1 MPVGNNADEEALL
14 LRFKTKPTFR
24 KSTMNTLRTVFILLS
39 GIFSLQLSGQ
49 ADSTMVADS
58 MPAMAPIRADRPDQS
73 ETSFLVPKG
82 YFQAEL
88 GFSITDTDPGYL
100 YAYPSALW
108 KYGLTDNFEL
118 RLVTQYITIQDDPA
132 PDQNGFLP
140 LAVGFKSR
148 LSEQKGILPKM
159 SFIGQL
165 RLPGVVSEDFE
176 TTYLAPEL
184 RLAFDHIVS
193 DFFSVGYNVGLFWD
207 GEDPEP
213 IVLYSLTTGF
223 SISKRLGL
231 FAEVYGATPQRESDP
246 LQLYAD
252 AGLTYL
258 IGNNLLLDVSASQGI
273 TNDAPLRYVAA
284 GFSYR
289 FKL

>member
-1 MPVGNNADEEALL
+1 MNQQLYPYKIFLILVLL
-14 LRFKTKPTFR
+14 AGG
-24 KSTMNTLRTVFILLS
+24 FIS
-39 GIFSLQLSGQ
+39 QVSSQT
-49 ADSTMVADS
+49 DSTMIDS
-58 MPAMAPIRADRPDQS
+58 MKPMDPIRADRPDQT

-88 GFSITDTDPGYL
+88 GFSITDTDPGFIYS
-100 YAYPSALW
+100 YPSALW

-118 RLVTQYITIQDDPA
+118 RLITQYITIQKQPN

-140 LAVGFKSR
+140 LAAGFKAK

-159 SFIGQL
+159 SFIGHL
-165 RLPGVVSEDFE
+165 RIPGVVSEGFE
-176 TTYLAPEL
+176 TTYLAPDL

-213 IVLYSLTTGF
+213 LVLYTLTTGF
-223 SISKRLGL
+223 AITERLGL
-231 FAEVYGATPQRESDP
+231 FAEVFGATPQREDDA
-246 LQLYAD
+246 LELYAD
-252 AGLTYL
+252 AGLTYI
-258 IGNNLLLDVSASQGI
+258 IGNNFMIDVSASQGI
-273 TNDAPLRYVAA
+273 TDNAPLSYVSA

>member
-1 MPVGNNADEEALL
+1 MRIVILVL
-14 LRFKTKPTFR
+14 CICFCVF
-24 KSTMNTLRTVFILLS
+24 SNTIKAQS
-39 GIFSLQLSGQ
+39 
-49 ADSTMVADS
+49 DSSKVDNVMATDS
-58 MPAMAPIRADRPDQS
+58 MKVMDPIRADRPDQT

-88 GFSITDTDPGYL
+88 GFSITDTDPGYI
-100 YAYPSALW
+100 YAYPAALW

-118 RLVTQYITIQDDPA
+118 RLITNYITIQKDPN

-140 LAVGFKSR
+140 IAAGFKAK

-159 SFIGQL
+159 SFIGHL
-165 RLPGVVSEDFE
+165 RLPGVVSEEFE

-184 RLAFDHIVS
+184 RLAFDHIIS
-193 DFFSVGYNVGLFWD
+193 DVFNVGYNVGLFWD
-207 GEDPEP
+207 GEDAEP
-213 IVLYSLTTGF
+213 LVLYTLTTGIA
-223 SISKRLGL
+223 ISKRLGI
-231 FAEVYGATPQRESDP
+231 FGEVYGATPQRDSEDLP
-246 LQLYAD
+246 LYVD

-258 IGNNLLLDVSASQGI
+258 IGNNFLLDVSASQGI
-273 TNDAPLRYVAA
+273 TDNATLRYVSA

>member
-1 MPVGNNADEEALL
+1 MKR
-14 LRFKTKPTFR
+14 LRI
-24 KSTMNTLRTVFILLS
+24 TLVLLS
-39 GIFSLQLSGQ
+39 GIFSLHLTGQ
-49 ADSTMVADS
+49 SDAPMVMDS
-58 MPAMAPIRADRPDQS
+58 MPVMAPIIADRPSQS
-73 ETSFLVPKG
+73 ESSFLVPKG

-88 GFSITDTDPGYL
+88 GFSITDTDPGFL
-100 YAYPSALW
+100 YTYPSALW

-118 RLVTQYITIQDDPA
+118 RLITQYITIQDEPE
-132 PDQNGFLP
+132 PNQNGFLP

-159 SFIGQL
+159 SFLGHI
-165 RLPGVVSEDFE
+165 RLPGVVAENFQ

-193 DFFSVGYNVGLFWD
+193 DFFSVGYNVGLLWD

-213 IVLYSLTTGF
+213 YFLYTLTTGF
-223 SISKRLGL
+223 SISKRVGL
-231 FAEVYGATPQRESDP
+231 FAEVYGSTPQRESDP
-246 LQLYAD
+246 AQLYAN

-273 TNDAPLRYVAA
+273 TDNAPLRYVAA

>member
-1 MPVGNNADEEALL
+1 MKVIRVLFVLL
-14 LRFKTKPTFR
+14 G
-24 KSTMNTLRTVFILLS
+24 
-39 GIFSLQLSGQ
+39 GICSFHMTGQ
-49 ADSTMVADS
+49 TATDMASDS
-58 MPAMAPIRADRPDQS
+58 MPAMAPIRADRPDQT

-82 YFQAEL
+82 YFQSEV

-118 RLVTQYITIQDDPA
+118 RLITQYITIQDDPA

-140 LAVGFKSR
+140 LAVGFKAR

-159 SFIGQL
+159 SFIGHL
-165 RLPGVVSEDFE
+165 RLPGVVSEEFE

-184 RLAFDHIVS
+184 RLAFDHVVS
-193 DFFSVGYNVGLFWD
+193 DFFSVGYNVGLLWD

-213 IVLYSLTTGF
+213 FVLYTLTTGF

-246 LQLYAD
+246 LELYAD

-273 TNDAPLRYVAA
+273 TDNAPLRYVSA

-289 FKL
+289 FKI

>member
-1 MPVGNNADEEALL
+1 MFASTLSAQSDS
-14 LRFKTKPTFR
+14 TMT
-24 KSTMNTLRTVFILLS
+24 KSTMV
-39 GIFSLQLSGQ
+39 
-49 ADSTMVADS
+49 DDS
-58 MPAMAPIRADRPDQS
+58 MPAMDPIRSDRPDQS

-88 GFSITDTDPGYL
+88 GFSITDTDPGYI

-118 RLVTQYITIQDDPA
+118 RLITQYITIQNEPSA
-132 PDQNGFLP
+132 DQNGFLP
-140 LAVGFKSR
+140 ISAGFKAR
-148 LSEQKGILPKM
+148 LSEQKGVLPKM

-184 RLAFDHIVS
+184 RLAFDHIIS
-193 DFFSVGYNVGLFWD
+193 DVFNVGYNVGLFWD
-207 GEDPEP
+207 GEDAEP
-213 IVLYSLTTGF
+213 LVLYTLTTGI
-223 SISKRLGL
+223 SISKRLGI
-231 FAEVYGATPQRESDP
+231 FGEVYGATPQRDTEDLP
-246 LQLYAD
+246 LYVD

-258 IGNNLLLDVSASQGI
+258 IGNNFLLDLSASQGI
-273 TNDAPLRYVAA
+273 TDNAPLRYVAA

>member
-1 MPVGNNADEEALL
+1 MRKTILALS
-14 LRFKTKPTFR
+14 FG
-24 KSTMNTLRTVFILLS
+24 MGVFILPAA
-39 GIFSLQLSGQ
+39 GQ
-49 ADSTMVADS
+49 SDSTNMADMS
-58 MPAMAPIRADRPDQS
+58 KDTMMKMDPIKADRPDQS
-73 ETSFLVPKG
+73 ESSFLVPKG

-118 RLVTQYITIQDDPA
+118 RLVTQYITIQKDPN
-132 PDQNGFLP
+132 PNQNGFLP
-140 LAVGFKSR
+140 IAAGIKAK

-165 RLPGVVSEDFE
+165 RLPGIVAEDFE

-193 DFFSVGYNVGLFWD
+193 DVFNIGYNVGLFWD
-207 GEDPEP
+207 GENAEP
-213 IVLYSLTTGF
+213 SVLYTLTTGIA
-223 SISKRLGL
+223 ISKRLGI
-231 FAEVYGATPQRESDP
+231 FGEVYGATPQRDNEDLP
-246 LQLYAD
+246 LYVD
-252 AGLTYL
+252 AGITFL
-258 IGNNLLLDVSASQGI
+258 IGNDFLLDVSASQGI
-273 TNDAPLRYVAA
+273 TDNAPLRYVAA

>member
-1 MPVGNNADEEALL
+1 MNQAPYTHRLL
-14 LRFKTKPTFR
+14 LTFIF
-24 KSTMNTLRTVFILLS
+24 LGGGFI
-39 GIFSLQLSGQ
+39 LQLSGQ
-49 ADSTMVADS
+49 SDTAMMDS
-58 MPAMAPIRADRPDQS
+58 MKTMDPIRADRPDQT

-88 GFSITDTDPGYL
+88 GFSITDTDPGFIYS
-100 YAYPSALW
+100 YPSALW

-118 RLVTQYITIQDDPA
+118 RLVTQYITIQKQPN

-140 LAVGFKSR
+140 LAVGFKSK

-159 SFIGQL
+159 SFIGHL
-165 RLPGVVSEDFE
+165 RVPGVVSDEFE
-176 TTYLAPEL
+176 TTYLAPDL

-193 DFFSVGYNVGLFWD
+193 DFFSVGYNLGLVWD

-213 IVLYSLTTGF
+213 FVIYTLTTGF
-223 SISKRLGL
+223 AITERLGL
-231 FAEVYGATPQRESDP
+231 FAEVFGAKPQREDDD
-246 LQLYAD
+246 LELYAD

-258 IGNNLLLDVSASQGI
+258 IGNNFLLDVSASQGI
-273 TNDAPLRYVAA
+273 TDNAPLSYVSA